1 MSVCGLLRFLGLLLV
16 MKGECYASILTQHL
30 MGQQLNK
37 IIKRRRR
44 KAYNER
50 KKELAKSGIVRKS
63 TRIKSVEASSGE
75 KKPAAKK
82 AAKKVAKKAAVKATV
97 KPETPKE

>member
-1 MSVCGLLRFLGLLLV
+1 
-16 MKGECYASILTQHL
+16 

-63 TRIKSVEASSGE
+63 TRIKSVDSTSTE

-82 AAKKVAKKAAVKATV
+82 AVKKVAKKAATKATA
-97 KPETPKE
+97 KPEATSEE